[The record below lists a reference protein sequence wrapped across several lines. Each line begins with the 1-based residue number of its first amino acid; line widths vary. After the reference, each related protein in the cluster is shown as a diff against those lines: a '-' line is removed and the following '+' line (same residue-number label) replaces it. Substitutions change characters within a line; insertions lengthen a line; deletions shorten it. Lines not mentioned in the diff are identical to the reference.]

1 MFFLPLNQPES
12 VALVIHSLRVAGGE
26 ADCSTCPVRRVCMK
40 QCLTIANSLQQMIDD
55 ETLPS
60 LEEDTLPE
68 ESPLEG
74 ACELSEVTQ
83 PPEKGSHLKIIK

>member
-40 QCLTIANSLQQMIDD
+40 QCLTIANSLQQMIDGGA
-55 ETLPS
+55 LPS
-60 LEEDTLPE
+60 LEEDLLSE
-68 ESPLEG
+68 EVPLEMVH
-74 ACELSEVTQ
+74 ELAAAPQ
-83 PPEKGSHLKIIK
+83 LPEKGSHLKIIK

>member
-12 VALVIHSLRVAGGE
+12 VSLVIHSLRVAGGE
-26 ADCSTCPVRRVCMK
+26 ADCSSCPVRRVCMK

-60 LEEDTLPE
+60 LEEESLSE
-68 ESPLEG
+68 EFPLEA
-74 ACELSEVTQ
+74 ACESSEVTQ

>member
-55 ETLPS
+55 GTLPS

-68 ESPLEG
+68 EAPLE
-74 ACELSEVTQ
+74 APAELSEAPQ
-83 PPEKGSHLKIIK
+83 PSEKGGHLKIIK

>member
-12 VALVIHSLRVAGGE
+12 VSLVIHSLRVAGGE

-55 ETLPS
+55 DTLPS
-60 LEEDTLPE
+60 LEEDPLPE
-68 ESPLEG
+68 EVLPEV
-74 ACELSEVTQ
+74 ACESSEVTQ

>member
-40 QCLTIANSLQQMIDD
+40 QCLTIANSLQQMID
-55 ETLPS
+55 EGNLPS
-60 LEEDTLPE
+60 LEEDSLPE
-68 ESPLEG
+68 EAPVE
-74 ACELSEVTQ
+74 AAAELSEAPQ
-83 PPEKGSHLKIIK
+83 PPQKGSHLKIIK

>member
-26 ADCSTCPVRRVCMK
+26 ADCSTCPVQRVCMK

-55 ETLPS
+55 GTLPS
-60 LEEDTLPE
+60 LEEETLLE
-68 ESPLEG
+68 ESPLTEP
-74 ACELSEVTQ
+74 CEVEEAAPV
-83 PPEKGSHLKIIK
+83 PDRGSHLKIIK